1 MNTLERIETEKVESM
16 KGRVER
22 EKKKVGILDNEI
34 KFNQEKIVEIE
45 HQYNEDLTNQ
55 TAKQKQ
61 QKDELDAKRKLLL
74 VEIEE
79 IERRLQIKKLELEE
93 ISENIGKAESSID
106 NIRKGFEVE
115 YRKIV
120 GRKDKLQD
128 MVRERD

>member
-1 MNTLERIETEKVESM
+1 M
-16 KGRVER
+16 
-22 EKKKVGILDNEI
+22 
-34 KFNQEKIVEIE
+34 EIE

-93 ISENIGKAESSID
+93 ISENIGKAENSID